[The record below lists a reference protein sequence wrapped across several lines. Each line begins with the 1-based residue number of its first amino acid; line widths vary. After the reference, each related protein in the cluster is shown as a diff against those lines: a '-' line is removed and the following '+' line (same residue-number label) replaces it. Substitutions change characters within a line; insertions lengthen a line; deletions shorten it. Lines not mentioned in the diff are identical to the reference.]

1 MEALKMF
8 KFIAFYRDKKI
19 EVLASTSYEAQKLA
33 SVQLKARKSYD
44 VTVFRADIAHTLTN

>member
-1 MEALKMF
+1 MF